1 MSNSIEIKSED
12 FLRIFL
18 VFWLIGAIIS
28 FILLFFLPN
37 VVAKSSIWEFSDGW
51 QRELGLWSAGMIFG
65 IIYALFLNKLEI
77 NKFLTIF
84 LIAISAIIGS
94 YHLYALIL
102 FQTFAL
108 MDFFW
113 ILSNYSAVAF
123 GIYILYL
130 NMEKKY

>member
-37 VVAKSSIWEFSDGW
+37 VVAAASIWEFSDGW

-65 IIYALFLNKLEI
+65 IIYALLLNKLEI

-102 FQTFAL
+102 FQAFTL

-113 ILSNYSAVAF
+113 ILSNYSAVVF
-123 GIYILYL
+123 GIYVIYL